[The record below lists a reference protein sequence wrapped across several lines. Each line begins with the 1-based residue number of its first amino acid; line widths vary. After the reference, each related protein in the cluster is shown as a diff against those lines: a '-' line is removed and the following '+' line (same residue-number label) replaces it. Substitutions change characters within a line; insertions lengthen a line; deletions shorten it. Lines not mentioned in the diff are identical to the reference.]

1 MDPLVTAMIVH
12 YEAEPA
18 MLRRCLDSLRAQTY
32 PSLEVV
38 LVDNGSGPGALDPVA
53 AGYPEVQVVRL
64 PRNLGFAA
72 GVNRGIAAARGE
84 LVLPLNFD
92 VELDPDCVGELVK
105 VLAEE
110 DDLAGVAPKT
120 VFMHDRHL
128 IDSVGNLIDPFGSA
142 YNMGIGQLD
151 IGQYDLCERVFGVC
165 FAAALCR
172 KVAFGESAVGPLDE
186 SYFLYYEDVDW
197 CYRANLLGWR
207 FRTAPRA
214 VVAHVHSAAARR
226 LDYAVKYYLIQR
238 NLLRTVVKNFEGPR
252 ALHVLARRLLDH
264 LANAVRRGPFW
275 GAGLRAV
282 MGLARRLPR
291 DWRARRRLQPRRRV
305 SDPAIFRYSAGERP
319 HFDPVRYAPLYRL
332 VTLEAMYRR
341 RFVVT
346 GDARSGEIA
355 AALGHLAESKL
366 GLEPEPRARLE
377 RELFGD
383 EPAFVRDFFRKV
395 GA

>member
-1 MDPLVTAMIVH
+1 MDPLITAVVVNH
-12 YEAEPA
+12 RAEAA
-18 MLRRCLDSLRAQTY
+18 MLGRCLDSLRAQTY

-38 LVDNGSGPGALDPVA
+38 LVDQASDPGALDPVA
-53 AGYPEVQVVRL
+53 AGYPEVRVLCL

-72 GVNRGIAAARGE
+72 GVNRGIAAARGD
-84 LVLPLNFD
+84 LMLPLNFD

-110 DDLAGVAPKT
+110 GDLAGVAPKT

-151 IGQYDLCERVFGVC
+151 IGQYDLSERVFGVC

-172 KVAFGESAVGPLDE
+172 KAAFAESAVGPLDE

-207 FRTAPRA
+207 FRTAPKA
-214 VVAHVHSAAARR
+214 VVAHVHSAATRK

-238 NLLRTVVKNFEGPR
+238 NLLRTVVKNVEGPR
-252 ALHVLARRLLDH
+252 ALHVLARRLMDH
-264 LANAVRRGPFW
+264 VAHAVRRGPFW
-275 GAGLRAV
+275 RAGLRAV
-282 MGLARRLPR
+282 LGFTRRLPG

-319 HFDPVRYAPLYRL
+319 HFDPVHYTPVYRL
-332 VTLEAMYRR
+332 ETLEAMYRR

-346 GDARSGEIA
+346 GEARSGEIA
-355 AALGHLAESKL
+355 AALGRLAESKL
-366 GLEPEPRARLE
+366 GLEPELRARLE

-395 GA
+395 EA